1 MHILVEKFCNYY
13 KEFSQES
20 IPGLDEMYH
29 QNVILQDPF
38 SKLEGLDNV
47 KQHFSQMMQNVSYC
61 RFEIINVVSNE
72 GQAFITWTMMFA
84 HPKLNNHEEIVVDG
98 VSDIKFDERISYHRD
113 YFDVG
118 AMFYEHVPVVKGVI
132 KMLKKRLTV

>member
-72 GQAFITWTMMFA
+72 GQAFITWTMVFA

>member
-1 MHILVEKFCNYY
+1 MHTIVEKFCLYY

>member
-61 RFEIINVVSNE
+61 RFEIINIVS
-72 GQAFITWTMMFA
+72 
-84 HPKLNNHEEIVVDG
+84 KLYSVG
-98 VSDIKFDERISYHRD
+98 MAD
-113 YFDVG
+113 YNSKVG
-118 AMFYEHVPVVKGVI
+118 EW
-132 KMLKKRLTV
+132 LDSQQ

>member
-1 MHILVEKFCNYY
+1 
-13 KEFSQES
+13 
-20 IPGLDEMYH
+20 MYH

-84 HPKLNNHEEIVVDG
+84 HHKLNNHEEIVVDG

>member
-47 KQHFSQMMQNVSYC
+47 KQHFSQMLQNVSYC

>member
-61 RFEIINVVSNE
+61 RFEIINIVSNE

>member
-38 SKLEGLDNV
+38 SKLEGLDNL

-84 HPKLNNHEEIVVDG
+84 HPKLNNPEEIVVDG

>member
-1 MHILVEKFCNYY
+1 MHIIVEKFCNYY